1 MACLKAGEI
10 LLLKI
15 YHYNCIQH
23 SSMVSWQS
31 LKARYSKLDS
41 WSSILENF
49 EDQDVQ
55 ARLRTYQD
63 RLTIICF
70 IHITIALFSTTW
82 FPWNL
87 CLRSLKNYSAVSKLE
102 TRSSTRSLKNE
113 TQNST
118 LETQFSKTLTI
129 KNRVSS
135 RDWKPTFERY
145 CTICAQRSPQLTHKW
160 SAFCFFSRYC
170 TVFTHFKW
178 LQLV

>member
-15 YHYNCIQH
+15 YHYNCIQY

-63 RLTIICF
+63 RLTISCF
-70 IHITIALFSTTW
+70 IHHYCFV
-82 FPWNL
+82 FNHMV
-87 CLRSLKNYSAVSKLE
+87 SLKSLFEILEKLFGCLQTWNSKLAPQNSILDSHSQKLWGSRIE
-102 TRSSTRSLKNE
+102 FRVATVNLSLNSTVHVLDFCRHLLLTSATLWISFSWKSRENPLKNP
-113 TQNST
+113 
-118 LETQFSKTLTI
+118 
-129 KNRVSS
+129 
-135 RDWKPTFERY
+135 WM
-145 CTICAQRSPQLTHKW
+145 
-160 SAFCFFSRYC
+160 
-170 TVFTHFKW
+170 HF
-178 LQLV
+178 